1 MTTGI
6 NGVMNGR
13 HCACPVIRRI
23 KTIFAISAN
32 GDGTHAWNCGDIT
45 RIECTRD
52 TINGKA
58 HNRQWVI
65 FLIHIAII
73 AQNVARSNR
82 ILNNG
87 LGIWPHH
94 TRVIYRVDNHGGR
107 AYIRTA
113 TTIGNGVVKREGAV
127 VVFVRGEGQAAI

>member
-1 MTTGI
+1 
-6 NGVMNGR
+6 MNGR

-94 TRVIYRVDNHGGR
+94 TRVIHWFNNHFNNCS
-107 AYIRTA
+107 IRCPA
-113 TTIGNGVVKREGAV
+113 GVGNGVIECEVTV
-127 VVFVRGEGQAAI
+127 VVRIRFET